1 MAGEEQSSVKIRFLM
16 SWQQFEQGQ
25 IVDEFHPGMAD
36 TLIRRGIVE
45 QVKEQ
50 PVKQQVKKK

>member
-1 MAGEEQSSVKIRFLM
+1 MKIRFLM